1 MPFPDFRRRVVP
13 PASVEPDRD
22 PRFVIQSCSTVAS
35 SHLGLILVVSVLAV
49 SVLERRA
56 EAQDVNVYEQK
67 ATTAFAL
74 GHFADA
80 AESFEKAFELKPDP
94 ALLYNAAQA
103 HRLAGN
109 KERALTLYE
118 NYLRVY
124 GTKER
129 RTDVA
134 AHIDELRQAIARDK
148 AVATSPPTA
157 TAPVVA
163 GSPAPAPA
171 PAPESQ
177 PSTSTAPHALPTAPV
192 PPTMAPVLVAAAP
205 PPPDKNDSLAKR
217 PWFWVAVGGG
227 VVVAAI
233 LVTLL
238 ATGGAKDPSPSIG
251 MASGN

>member
-1 MPFPDFRRRVVP
+1 
-13 PASVEPDRD
+13 
-22 PRFVIQSCSTVAS
+22 VAS
-35 SHLGLILVVSVLAV
+35 SHLGLILAMSVLAAPA
-49 SVLERRA
+49 LGGRA

-129 RTDVA
+129 RADVG
-134 AHIDELRQAIARDK
+134 AHIEELKQAIARDK

-163 GSPAPAPA
+163 GTPAPAPA
-171 PAPESQ
+171 PAPAPTPESQ
-177 PSTSTAPHALPTAPV
+177 PSTATAPQPLPTAPP
-192 PPTMAPVLVAAAP
+192 PPTTAPMLVAAAP
-205 PPPDKNDSLAKR
+205 SPPDQNESFAKK
-217 PWFWVAVGGG
+217 PWFWVAVGGA

-251 MASGN
+251 TASGN